1 VATTAGIGISAA
13 TLIDVWHAT
22 RKATQAVTMDEYQAV
37 KQIVTDGQNNVEV
50 LAVIAEVAE
59 RYEAVPYPE
68 IKDPFDRIIV
78 ATAWVARLP
87 LVTADSA
94 IRASGGVE
102 GGYRPPVVVDP
113 RRADAAW
120 STRDLGTEQ
129 RWHRPASWHTMSHVG
144 ERISWDDAATDHIRT
159 RSARYPAAADIDP
172 AWTVEVVHDPDRL
185 VDEPDPRSAHINS
198 VRIVGYSPTGTD
210 GHHRRCAARPVR
222 RVARCVR
229 VAVHGRRAAPVPGG
243 QMR

>member
-13 TLIDVWHAT
+13 TLIDLWHAT

-87 LVTADSA
+87 LVTANSA
-94 IRASGGVE
+94 IRASRRSWRWVPATGG
-102 GGYRPPVVVDP
+102 G
-113 RRADAAW
+113 
-120 STRDLGTEQ
+120 
-129 RWHRPASWHTMSHVG
+129 
-144 ERISWDDAATDHIRT
+144 
-159 RSARYPAAADIDP
+159 RSA
-172 AWTVEVVHDPDRL
+172 
-185 VDEPDPRSAHINS
+185 
-198 VRIVGYSPTGTD
+198 
-210 GHHRRCAARPVR
+210 
-222 RVARCVR
+222 
-229 VAVHGRRAAPVPGG
+229 
-243 QMR
+243 